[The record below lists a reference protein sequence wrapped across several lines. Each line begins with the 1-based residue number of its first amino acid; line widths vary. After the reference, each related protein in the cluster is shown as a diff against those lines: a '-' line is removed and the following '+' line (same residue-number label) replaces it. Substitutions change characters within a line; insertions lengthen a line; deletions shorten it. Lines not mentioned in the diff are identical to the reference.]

1 MTNESTNSAP
11 PTLHS
16 TLPVPGAPVTFPAQ
30 LDVPLIEENQLS
42 FAAAAGSL
50 AFHLLQLTD
59 LAAASLILH
68 GDTHQEFPKPPLGPA
83 GGIPLCPARTR
94 RRAEP

>member
-1 MTNESTNSAP
+1 MSQ
-11 PTLHS
+11 PTLLHQHC
-16 TLPVPGAPVTFPAQ
+16 TLPTSAWRPVTFPAQ

-68 GDTHQEFPKPPLGPA
+68 GDTHQEFTKPPLGPA
-83 GGIPLCPARTR
+83 GGIPLCPAKT